1 MTVTAMKTDSE
12 RFKKA
17 IKISITAH
25 VALFILLLV
34 SPHIRLPASKKMIH
48 YVSVFSAPGGGGG
61 GGSASESVSMKTPPK
76 EEVAETIVPK
86 RESLQ
91 DLTTPQ
97 KMEEQNTSSL
107 RYPVDKPKRE
117 TTPPKE
123 KKAVI
128 EKQSTP
134 TPKKPEQTQA
144 SAAEGSGSGTGIK
157 IGIGGGEGGTGEGAG
172 SGYES
177 EIGLSNFPF
186 SYYLRQLSSRISN
199 FWVKSYSGPEELFT
213 TVFFKIY
220 RNGSVGD
227 LKVVGSSGNSILD
240 RTAIRA
246 ITLAE
251 PFAPLPQAY
260 AYDYL
265 EIQLIFEHAK

>member
-1 MTVTAMKTDSE
+1 MTVIAMKSDSE
-12 RFKKA
+12 RFKRA
-17 IKISITAH
+17 IIISITVH
-25 VALFILLLV
+25 VALFIILLV

-48 YVSVFSAPGGGGG
+48 YVNVFSAPGGGGG
-61 GGSASESVSMKTPPK
+61 GGDSQSVSLEAPPQ
-76 EEVAETIVPK
+76 EEMTETIVPK

-91 DLTTPQ
+91 DLTIPQ

-107 RYPVDKPKRE
+107 RFPVEKPKRE
-117 TTPPKE
+117 KTPPKE

-128 EKQSTP
+128 EKQT
-134 TPKKPEQTQA
+134 KPAQTQT
-144 SAAEGSGSGTGIK
+144 AATEGSGSGIK
-157 IGIGGGEGGTGEGAG
+157 IGIGGGEGTGEGAG
-172 SGYES
+172 SGFES

-186 SYYLRQLSSRISN
+186 SYYLRQLQSRLSN

-213 TVFFKIY
+213 TVLFKIY

-227 LKVVGSSGNSILD
+227 ILVVEQSGNRILD
-240 RTAIRA
+240 RSTIRA
-246 ITLAE
+246 ITLSE

-265 EIQLIFEHAK
+265 EIQIIFEHAK

>member
-1 MTVTAMKTDSE
+1 MTLIAMKSDSE

-17 IKISITAH
+17 IVFSITVH
-25 VALFILLLV
+25 VVLFILLLV
-34 SPHIRLPASKKMIH
+34 SPYIRLPTSKKMIH
-48 YVSVFSAPGGGGG
+48 YVTVFSAPAGGGGG
-61 GGSASESVSMKTPPK
+61 GASESVSLETPPQ
-76 EEVAETIVPK
+76 EELTETVIPK

-107 RYPVDKPKRE
+107 RFPVEKPKRE
-117 TTPPKE
+117 KTPPKE

-128 EKQSTP
+128 QKLTKP
-134 TPKKPEQTQA
+134 VPKKPEQTQA
-144 SAAEGSGSGTGIK
+144 AATQGSGSGSGIK
-157 IGIGGGEGGTGEGAG
+157 IGIGGGEGSGEGAG
-172 SGYES
+172 SGFES

-186 SYYLRQLSSRISN
+186 SYYIRQLSSRISN
-199 FWVKSYSGPEELFT
+199 YWIKSYSRTEELFT

-220 RNGSVGD
+220 RNGRIGD
-227 LKVVGSSGNSILD
+227 LKVDGPSGNRILD
-240 RTAIRA
+240 RSVIRA

-260 AYDYL
+260 DYDYL
-265 EIQLIFEHAK
+265 EIRIIFEHAK

>member
-1 MTVTAMKTDSE
+1 MTLVAMKSDNE

-17 IKISITAH
+17 IVFSITVH

-34 SPHIRLPASKKMIH
+34 SPHIRIPTSRKMIH
-48 YVSVFSAPGGGGG
+48 YVNIFSVPGGGGG
-61 GGSASESVSMKTPPK
+61 GGASESVILETPPQ
-76 EEVAETIVPK
+76 EEVIETVVPK

-107 RYPVDKPKRE
+107 RFPVDKPKRE
-117 TTPPKE
+117 KTPPKE
-123 KKAVI
+123 KKTVI
-128 EKQSTP
+128 QKQTKP
-134 TPKKPEQTQA
+134 APKKPEQKQG
-144 SAAEGSGSGTGIK
+144 AATEGSGSGSGIK
-157 IGIGGGEGGTGEGAG
+157 IGIGGGEGSGEGAG
-172 SGYES
+172 SGFES

-186 SYYLRQLSSRISN
+186 SYYIRQLSSRLSN
-199 FWVKSYSGPEELFT
+199 YWIKSYSGTEELFT

-220 RNGSVGD
+220 RNGRIGD
-227 LKVVGSSGNSILD
+227 LRVDEKSGNRILD
-240 RTAIRA
+240 LLVIRA

-265 EIQLIFEHAK
+265 EIRIIFEHAK

>member
-1 MTVTAMKTDSE
+1 MTMIAMKSESE

-17 IKISITAH
+17 IVFSISVH
-25 VALFILLLV
+25 VVLFILLLI
-34 SPHIRLPASKKMIH
+34 SPYIRLPRSKKMIH
-48 YVSVFSAPGGGGG
+48 YVNVFSVPGGGGG
-61 GGSASESVSMKTPPK
+61 GGTSESVSLKTPPQ
-76 EEVAETIVPK
+76 EELTETVIPK

-107 RYPVDKPKRE
+107 RFPVEKPKRE
-117 TTPPKE
+117 KTPPKE

-128 EKQSTP
+128 EKQTKP
-134 TPKKPEQTQA
+134 IPKKSEQTK
-144 SAAEGSGSGTGIK
+144 AAATEGSGSDTGIK
-157 IGIGGGEGGTGEGAG
+157 IGVGGGEGSGEGGG
-172 SGYES
+172 SRFES

-186 SYYLRQLSSRISN
+186 TYYTQQLIGRVSN
-199 FWVKSYSGPEELFT
+199 YWIKSYSRAEELFT

-220 RNGSVGD
+220 RNGQIGD
-227 LKVVGSSGNSILD
+227 LRVVESSGNNILD
-240 RTAIRA
+240 RSATRA
-246 ITLAE
+246 IMLAG

-265 EIQLIFEHAK
+265 EIQLTFEHAK